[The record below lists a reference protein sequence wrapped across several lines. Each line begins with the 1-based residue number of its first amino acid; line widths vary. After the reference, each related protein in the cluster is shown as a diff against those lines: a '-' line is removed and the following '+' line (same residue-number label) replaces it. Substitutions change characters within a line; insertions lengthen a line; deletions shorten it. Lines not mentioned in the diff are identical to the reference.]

1 MERKDILKKAFK
13 ASLPV
18 MGGYLML
25 GMGFGILL
33 GYAGYGLPWAFF
45 MSLFIFA
52 GSMQYALVPMMAG
65 GASLLTVALSTFVIN
80 FRHIFYGLSMIDRY
94 KGAGKKKPYLIYALT
109 DETYSLVSVGNDDME
124 KEDYLSYCFWLSLM
138 DHSYWVAGS
147 VLGSLLGDFLPFDT
161 EGVDFVLTALFI
173 AILVQQWMESK
184 DKRPALIGL
193 GVTLLCRMVFGAA
206 NFLIPSMLLM
216 TLALFLIRPKEER
229 S

>member
-1 MERKDILKKAFK
+1 MKKDILKKAFK

-33 GYAGYGLPWAFF
+33 DSAGYGLPWAFC

-173 AILVQQWMESK
+173 AILVQQWTESK

-206 NFLIPSMLLM
+206 NFFIPSMLLM

>member
-33 GYAGYGLPWAFF
+33 DSAGYGLPWAFC

-94 KGAGKKKPYLIYALT
+94 KGAGRKKPYLIFALT

-124 KEDYLSYCFWLSLM
+124 KKDYLSYCFWLSLM

-173 AILVQQWMESK
+173 AILVQQWTESK